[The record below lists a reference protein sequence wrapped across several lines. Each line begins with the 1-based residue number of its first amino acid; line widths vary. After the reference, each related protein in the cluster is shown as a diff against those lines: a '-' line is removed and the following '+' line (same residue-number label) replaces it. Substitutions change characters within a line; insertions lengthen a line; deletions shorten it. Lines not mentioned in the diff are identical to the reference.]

1 MGRLRYLAFVLGVAM
16 AATSA
21 RAAGATRGTIVEFP
35 AMKSAYMAPVD
46 VTVWLPLGYAES
58 KVRYAVVYL
67 QDGQNLFDS
76 SPQPSGAPG
85 GGKWGADTVAAKLM
99 AEGAIRPAI
108 LVGIANLGID
118 RARQYTPQAVYA
130 RLPAAIRY
138 ALDRQFGGKPFSDAY
153 LRFLVERLKPF
164 IDSHYRTDP
173 GRASTFVMG
182 SSMGGL
188 IAFYALVRYPGVFGG
203 AACLSTHWPLV
214 LPGPSGTSYAGARP
228 PFGQAVTR
236 AFVAYLET
244 KLGGPRGRRLWFDH
258 GTRSLDAYYGPY
270 QHRIDLTVTALGWR
284 RGVDFESRVFPGATH
299 NEESWRARLAD
310 PLEFLLKVYAP
321 PPIEQLE
328 RHARRAVF

>member
-1 MGRLRYLAFVLGVAM
+1 MTRLRSQVFVLGVVM

-21 RAAGATRGTIVEFP
+21 RAGGAARGTVVEFP
-35 AMKSAYMAPVD
+35 AMKSAAIAPVD
-46 VTVWLPLGYAES
+46 VTVWLPPGYAAS
-58 KVRYAVVYL
+58 KAHYAVVYL

-99 AEGAIRPAI
+99 AQGAIRPAI
-108 LVGIANLGID
+108 LVGIANLGIA

-130 RLPAAIRY
+130 RLPAAVSNV
-138 ALDRQFGGKPFSDAY
+138 LDRQYGGKPFSDAY
-153 LRFLVERLKPF
+153 LRFLVETLKPF
-164 IDSHYRTDP
+164 IDAHYRTDP

-188 IAFYALVRYPGVFGG
+188 IALYALAQYPDVFGG

-214 LPGPSGTSYAGARP
+214 LPGPGGTSYVGGRP
-228 PFGQAVTR
+228 AFASQVGQAF
-236 AFVAYLET
+236 AAYLGA

-270 QHRIDLTVTALGWR
+270 QRRIDRAMIALGWR
-284 RGVDFESRVFPGATH
+284 RGVDFESLVYRGATH
-299 NEESWRARLAD
+299 NEQAWRVRLAD
-310 PLEFLLKVYAP
+310 PLEFLLKVYGSP
-321 PPIEQLE
+321 TP
-328 RHARRAVF
+328 